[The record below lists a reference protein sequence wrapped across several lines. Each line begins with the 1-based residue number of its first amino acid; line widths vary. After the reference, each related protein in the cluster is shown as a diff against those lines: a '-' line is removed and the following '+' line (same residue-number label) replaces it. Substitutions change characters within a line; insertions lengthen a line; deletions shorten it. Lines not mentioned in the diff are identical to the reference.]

1 MIHSTSNSSPS
12 PGAIPPA
19 GGKIPAKPA
28 PAAPAPDTLDTT
40 ASSAVREALAALPEV
55 RPEVVEHGRRLVV
68 DANYPP
74 RAIIEDIA
82 RMFMQSQD
90 ISNQD

>member
-1 MIHSTSNSSPS
+1 MIHSTSNSTPS

-19 GGKIPAKPA
+19 GAKIPAKPA
-28 PAAPAPDTLDTT
+28 PAAQTPDTLDTA
-40 ASSAVREALAALPEV
+40 ASSAVREALAALPEA
-55 RPEVVEHGRRLVV
+55 RPEVVEHGRKLAV

-82 RMFMQSQD
+82 RLLVTSQD
-90 ISNQD
+90 LSNQD